1 LNGRGN
7 LPLGFLSMTERR
19 DDGDHRCMED
29 RPVDNAAL
37 IIGRNKRRNPAYR
50 LVFHVI
56 LG

>member
-1 LNGRGN
+1 
-7 LPLGFLSMTERR
+7 
-19 DDGDHRCMED
+19 MED